1 MTNDDSSETPTP
13 TGGVLWP
20 DASSSTTTP
29 TPTGPTEAQM
39 TELLDQ
45 IEQAL
50 GETQQVVVLLD
61 NLVPAYEARAA
72 LEQLQ
77 PAMRQAES
85 AMHRLRQ
92 SAHGQNSSATNLSQH
107 LTVLVL
113 VVDMLLAGQLIGANR
128 AESHGL
134 LARNVVL
141 ALDNLRDLRAE
152 LPDQASAAG
161 G

>member
-1 MTNDDSSETPTP
+1 
-13 TGGVLWP
+13 
-20 DASSSTTTP
+20 
-29 TPTGPTEAQM
+29 M

>member
-13 TGGVLWP
+13 TGGVLWS
-20 DASSSTTTP
+20 DASSSATNP
-29 TPTGPTEAQM
+29 IAAGLTETQLA
-39 TELLDQ
+39 ELLGQ

-61 NLVPAYEARAA
+61 NLVPAQEARDA

-77 PAMRQAES
+77 PAMRQAET

-92 SAHGQNSSATNLSQH
+92 SAHGQNSSTTNLSQH

-134 LARNVVL
+134 LARNVAL
-141 ALDNLRDLRAE
+141 ALDNLRDLRAS
-152 LPDQASAAG
+152 LPG
-161 G
+161 